1 MSVTMNRFRL
11 FGALA
16 GVLAVVAC
24 EKNQVQDITL
34 PTIPSAAIHFFNFS
48 PGSPGVNF
56 YVNETK
62 FTAVGTTAC
71 TPTPVDTTQ
80 ARICRE
86 TGLESTTGVVN
97 GGAGGGANGYYA
109 AIEPGQ
115 YTISARIASATPPAD
130 KNLPIASTPATI
142 EAGKHYSFIT
152 AGIYNTT
159 AKSAESFVVEDPI
172 PAAFDYANAT
182 VRFLNA
188 SANSSPMTLYA
199 QSTAAG
205 SVEIAIGGDVAYK
218 SAGAFTTIPAGTY
231 DLRTRVAGS
240 ATNIITRAAVAFVA
254 GKVYT
259 VSARGDITATTG
271 TNARALDNTANR

>member
-1 MSVTMNRFRL
+1 MSVIMTRLRL

-24 EKNQVQDITL
+24 EKNKVQDITL
-34 PTIPSAAIHFFNFS
+34 PTIPSSRIHFFNFS

-56 YVNETK
+56 FVNETK
-62 FTAVGTTAC
+62 YTAVGTAAC
-71 TPTPVDTTQ
+71 TPTPVDTMQ

-86 TGLESTTGVVN
+86 TGQEPTTGVVN

-115 YTISARIASATPPAD
+115 YTISARIAATTD

-142 EAGKHYSFIT
+142 EAGKLYSFFT

-159 AKSAESFVVEDPI
+159 TKSSESFVVEDPV
-172 PAAFDYANAT
+172 PAAFDYPNAT
-182 VRFLNA
+182 VRFVNA

-205 SVEIAIGGDVAYK
+205 STEIAIGGDVAYK
-218 SAGAFTTIPAGTY
+218 SAGAFTTIPPGTY